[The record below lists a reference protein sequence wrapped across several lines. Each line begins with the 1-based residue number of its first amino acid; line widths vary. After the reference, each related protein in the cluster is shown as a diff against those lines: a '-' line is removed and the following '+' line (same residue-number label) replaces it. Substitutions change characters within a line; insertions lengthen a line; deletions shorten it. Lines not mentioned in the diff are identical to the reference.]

1 MTPSELAQ
9 TPSMLTH
16 MENIQHMDKS
26 ELEGLFM
33 TVIQQC
39 GSDILPPSS
48 DGGPASLKDLV
59 GQLRKQANQGGPLP
73 GLSQG

>member
-1 MTPSELAQ
+1 MTPQDLSKA
-9 TPSMLTH
+9 PSMLTH

-39 GSDILPPSS
+39 RNDILPPSS
-48 DGGPASLKDLV
+48 DGGPASLKDIV
-59 GQLRKQANQGGPLP
+59 GQLRMQANAGGLLP
-73 GLSQG
+73 NSGQ